1 MAKPTLIINGHD
13 YTEYVASMEPTYNAL
28 DAEGSGRD
36 VQTGQ
41 MFRTVVAKKES
52 YNVSMARLPAALQV
66 QLIADLMTNGFNQVT
81 LLDPVT
87 NTQRVKTMYTSA
99 VTCGSMRYVKD
110 TGDTMYDGVA
120 FSMIER

>member
-1 MAKPTLIINGHD
+1 
-13 YTEYVASMEPTYNAL
+13 
-28 DAEGSGRD
+28 
-36 VQTGQ
+36 